1 MQLVGLL
8 AAIYLF
14 TFVAGLL
21 LEEIR
26 IPWIFA
32 ALILGTALSVTN
44 PFGSLTSGEAFKF
57 IAETG
62 MYLMLFLIG
71 FELDIDDMKSK
82 STYILESAFFII
94 LLEGFVG
101 SLLVHFVFGYG
112 WIISLLVSISFATVG
127 EGMLLP
133 ILEEFDLLDTELGEI
148 IIGIGIM
155 DDTIEVMAVIATS
168 ALLGVVAGHG
178 GAHIGITIA
187 ALSSL
192 VLLTYGFTRFSK
204 EGKDLRVWDI
214 ETIFLALIFIFF
226 LFVAVGGLAEA
237 SALGAL
243 LAGVSVKNF
252 MPQERLETIE
262 DDLRSIAYGLFG
274 PVFFTW
280 IGLSMNLNYLIQNIW
295 LVVLVVG
302 VSNLAKITGSW
313 ITGHR
318 RLGLR
323 KSIVMGVGLS
333 VRFSTSLVIV
343 KLLHEGGIIQTE
355 LYSVLIASTAVFTF
369 LVPGLMTVM
378 ATRWDLKD

>member
-313 ITGHR
+313 IAGHR